1 MDPLK
6 IIKYKVNKK
15 VIHDM
20 NIITEKHLLT
30 YFTYQL
36 TTYLNDRIYK
46 VLLILLIFS
55 VKLNNIVFILI

>member
-1 MDPLK
+1 
-6 IIKYKVNKK
+6 
-15 VIHDM
+15 M